1 VELPP
6 RFTTPSAIENEREI
20 LRIEREGRRAIRPF
34 HNPERAAHRLP
45 HNELTTEQWK
55 AAVLMLSTSNRVVGI
70 EGLAGTGKSHMLQA
84 AKKEIEKASHEV
96 RVLAPYG
103 AQVKALRE
111 LGVKDPLHLDYGY
124 ARTVHG
130 SQGLT
135 VDRVIYEAEAGSPT
149 TAQDTFYV
157 GLSRA
162 RLEVQLFTDDSKRL
176 PGALQRERNKTA
188 ALDLQRERDLER
200 TQRGIGGREL
210 G

>member
-1 VELPP
+1 MIRSAGHRTAPRDLANGDCLRVEAITSQSIYLSDGKHDALLP
-6 RFTTPSAIENEREI
+6 R
-20 LRIEREGRRAIRPF
+20 
-34 HNPERAAHRLP
+34 
-45 HNELTTEQWK
+45 
-55 AAVLMLSTSNRVVGI
+55 
-70 EGLAGTGKSHMLQA
+70 
-84 AKKEIEKASHEV
+84 
-96 RVLAPYG
+96 
-103 AQVKALRE
+103 
-111 LGVKDPLHLDYGY
+111 KDPLHLDYGY

-162 RLEVQLFTDDSKRL
+162 RLEVQIFTDDSKRL

-188 ALDLQRERDLER
+188 ALDLQRER